1 MSKACTKCGEAKPL
15 GEFHKRTAARD
26 GRQSACKACA
36 CAAIN
41 KINTPTRPNLPL
53 QKPRRASSLPLDILP
68 EAMSWR

>member
-41 KINTPTRPNLPL
+41 KINTPTPYDSAIAETETR
-53 QKPRRASSLPLDILP
+53 K
-68 EAMSWR
+68 